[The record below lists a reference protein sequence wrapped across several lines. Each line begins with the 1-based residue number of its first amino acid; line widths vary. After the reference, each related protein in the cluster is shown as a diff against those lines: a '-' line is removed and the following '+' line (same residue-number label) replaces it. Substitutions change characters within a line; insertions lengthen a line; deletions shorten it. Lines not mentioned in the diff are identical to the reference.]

1 MKKISLWLVMVM
13 IFSFTKQAL
22 CQTRTISKGRV
33 YSNFDD
39 FIQNKLTYQSKHSF
53 SSTKNLAYGYQNT
66 KNENY
71 RFYDNSS
78 YKIVDTASFFIYYQ
92 YKEVT
97 KGKGLVKTDEYYFS
111 VKGDDA
117 IIPLT
122 ISNLKKSFPEDNK
135 FHYALDEFFKSD
147 NDLLA
152 YDNILNMYKLK
163 YIYRSSCNNGE
174 TASIF

>member
-1 MKKISLWLVMVM
+1 MKKISLWFVLVM
-13 IFSFTKQAL
+13 ILSFTEQAL
-22 CQTRTISKGRV
+22 CQTRTVSKGGV
-33 YSNFDD
+33 YSNFND
-39 FIQNKLTYQSKHSF
+39 FTQNKLTYESKHSF
-53 SSTKNLAYGYQNT
+53 SSTKNLAYGYQNA
-66 KNENY
+66 KNEKY
-71 RFYDNSS
+71 RFYDNSI

-111 VKGDDA
+111 IKGDDT

-147 NDLLA
+147 IDLLA
-152 YDNILNMYKLK
+152 YDNILKVYKLK
-163 YIYRSSCNNGE
+163 YIYRNSCNDRE

>member
-1 MKKISLWLVMVM
+1 MKKISLWLVLV
-13 IFSFTKQAL
+13 IIISFTKQAL
-22 CQTRTISKGRV
+22 CQTITTNKGGV
-33 YSNFDD
+33 YSNFND
-39 FIQNKLTYQSKHSF
+39 FTQNKLTYGSKHSF
-53 SSTKNLAYGYQNT
+53 SSTKNLAYGYRNT

-71 RFYDNSS
+71 RFYDNSC

-92 YKEVT
+92 YTEVT

-111 VKGDDA
+111 VKGNGA

-135 FHYALDEFFKSD
+135 FHYALDALFKSD
-147 NDLLA
+147 DDLLA